1 MELRNLLKNNIIQ
14 LNMKKNWFLVTLA
27 VACFAGSATA
37 QKEVSTPC
45 AADQVR
51 QELLQKHPELLQ
63 IEAAYNAQIKEGMK
77 HIDFSKIT
85 QRTTTT
91 DSNGVFWYDVP
102 VVVHVVHDYGVEYLS
117 DNAIYNDLVNWNI
130 VYAGQNYDT
139 ANIIPTFRPWRGV
152 PYIRIHLATID
163 PNGNPTHGITRH
175 RNYLTYTATDA
186 AKFDDWP
193 PSSYINIW
201 CVNDIIVDAGNAAAY
216 AYQPPA
222 AAVAPLADGII
233 CDYSYMANNPYGD
246 IALETNNNEVGKT
259 INHEMGHVFNLMHPW
274 GNTNLPQVAVGDDE
288 VDDTPPT
295 QGHNPVGCI
304 FDVDTNRN
312 SVYDTLGAT
321 NYYKIY
327 TDVNGNDSL
336 VNYPDTTNAQNIMD
350 YTYCARMFTK
360 GQVARMQA
368 ALNNPLANRNNLW
381 SDTNLI
387 NTGVLT
393 QSLTFAPFPD
403 LKPIPAF
410 SAVPNLL
417 GLVLDTLNYKVRMNY
432 FTIPGRPIEFI
443 NESWNDTL
451 TSLSWTFSNGASVAS
466 PTFTSFNTNPTEVEN
481 FTDGGWV
488 TMTITA
494 TGNNTGDT
502 TVTFPNAV
510 FVANPTA
517 TNPAGYVQTFNPS
530 TSPDASSWPSFN
542 YYNNE
547 FYWKVSDSAGYGD
560 NYSMEYVGYDSR
572 IIPSIGAYPAIG
584 TPMGDFD
591 DMFSVPFNLSG
602 YSASNCFLNF
612 NSSGATRSSS
622 ALSISDTLELDYM
635 TTAGTWVEITK
646 LGQGELFNM
655 GATTTSYTPSS
666 MSDWVP
672 NGIAIPS
679 GAITPYTVFRFRYL
693 PNVGTDGYS
702 SSNNFYM
709 DNVHISEWPAAVENV
724 KMAAADVMLMPNPT
738 NGDAY
743 LVIQDA
749 NSTSAQV
756 LVTDVTGK
764 EVYNI
769 TKELSGNIVRI
780 QIPHTA
786 IAVPGVYMV
795 QATTGSQVTT
805 KKLVVY

>member
-1 MELRNLLKNNIIQ
+1 M
-14 LNMKKNWFLVTLA
+14 
-27 VACFAGSATA
+27 ACFAGKSIA
-37 QKEVSTPC
+37 QTQQTPC
-45 AADQVR
+45 STDQVR
-51 QELLQKHPELLQ
+51 QMVLQNHPELAE
-63 IEAAYNAQIKEGMK
+63 IEANYKAQIREGIK
-77 HIDFSKIT
+77 HIDFSKVT

-91 DSNGVFWYDVP
+91 DSNGVFWYDIP
-102 VVVHVVHDYGVEYLS
+102 IVVHVVHDYGGEYLS

-130 VYAGQNYDT
+130 VYAGENYDT
-139 ANIIPTFRPWRGV
+139 ANIIPTFRPWRGI
-152 PYIRIHLATID
+152 PHIRLHLATID

-175 RNYLTYTATDA
+175 RSYLTYTAGEP
-186 AKFDDWP
+186 AKLDDWP
-193 PSSYINIW
+193 PTSYVNIW
-201 CVNDIIVDAGNAAAY
+201 SVYEIPASGGFQAAAY
-216 AYQPPA
+216 AYQPPT
-222 AAVAPLADGII
+222 AAVEPLGDGIL
-233 CDYSYMANNPYGD
+233 CDYSYMANNNYGD
-246 IALETNNNEVGKT
+246 IALETNGNEIGKT

-274 GNTNLPQVAVGDDE
+274 GNTNFPQVGVGDDE

-312 SVYDTLGAT
+312 GVYDTLGAT
-321 NYYKIY
+321 NYYVIY
-327 TDVNGNDSL
+327 TNVEGNDSL

-368 ALNNPLANRNNLW
+368 TLNDPLAGRNHLW
-381 SDTNLI
+381 NDSNLI

-393 QSLTFAPFPD
+393 PSLTFAPFPD

-410 SAVPNLL
+410 SAIAS
-417 GLVLDTLNYKVRMNY
+417 GTSNYMQKMNY
-432 FTIPGRPIEFI
+432 FTIPGRPIEFV

-451 TSLSWTFSNGASVAS
+451 TSLLWTFSNGASTDS
-466 PTFTSFNTNPTEVEN
+466 YTFTTFTPNPTIINN
-481 FTDGGWV
+481 FTEGGWV
-488 TMTITA
+488 TMKMTA
-494 TGNNTGDT
+494 AGNHTGDT
-502 TVTFPNAV
+502 TVILPNAV

-517 TNPAGYVQTFNPS
+517 TNPAGYVQTFNPATS
-530 TSPDASSWPSFN
+530 TDAASWPSFN

-560 NYSMEYVGYDSR
+560 NYSMEYVGFDSR
-572 IIPSIGAYPAIG
+572 IIPSIGAYPYTG
-584 TPMGDFD
+584 TPTGDFD
-591 DMFSVPFNLSG
+591 DVFSVPFNLSG
-602 YSASNCFLNF
+602 YTASNCFLNF
-612 NSSGATRSSS
+612 NTSGATRSTS
-622 ALSISDTLELDYM
+622 ANSITDTLEIDYM
-635 TTAGTWVEITK
+635 TSAGNWVEITK

-655 GATTTSYTPSS
+655 GSLTTSYTPSS

-672 NGIAIPS
+672 NGISIPS
-679 GAITPYTVFRFRYL
+679 AAITPYTVFRFRYL
-693 PNVGTDGYS
+693 PNVGVDGYS

-724 KMAAADVMLMPNPT
+724 KMTTADVMLMPNPT
-738 NGDAY
+738 SGDAY
-743 LVIQDA
+743 VVIKDA

-764 EVYNI
+764 EVYS
-769 TKELSGNIVRI
+769 TSKPLTGNNMARI
-780 QIPHTA
+780 QIPHDA